1 VRARLLVGQTNRSD
15 LLRTPT
21 ATERQAHP
29 SAAQAQ
35 RHSSE
40 LVVLSHLRWTF
51 VWQRPQ
57 HIVSRLATTRR
68 TWFVEEPIAV
78 DGLREARLRT
88 EKHDDVCRV
97 WLEVPGPE
105 GHVCFSDPRAAGYG
119 AELTALLRA
128 SPDRTAWLYTPMALL
143 LAEVLEPQTLVYD
156 VMDDLASFKGAPPE
170 LKLRQR
176 RALKQADVV
185 FTGGRS
191 LHRSILQRR
200 SEGTHCF
207 PSGVDPDH
215 YAPAVTMR
223 RRRGRPVAGFVG
235 VIDERLD
242 LELVG
247 GLAAALPDWRI
258 EMVGPVVKIDPTSL
272 PRARNITY
280 PGPAKYAEL
289 PAVMA
294 GFDVALMPFALNEA
308 TRSISPTKTLEYLAA
323 GLPVVSTRVPD
334 VVTDFG
340 ELVDLQDDATGF
352 ADACRRVAEHCP
364 EARASKAE
372 PTMHWHHWDT
382 IAERMERLIAR
393 PAHAEVGE
401 VTA

>member
-1 VRARLLVGQTNRSD
+1 M
-15 LLRTPT
+15 
-21 ATERQAHP
+21 
-29 SAAQAQ
+29 
-35 RHSSE
+35 
-40 LVVLSHLRWTF
+40 LSHLRWTF

-68 TWFVEEPIAV
+68 TWFVEEPVAV
-78 DGLREARLRT
+78 EGLPGPRLRT
-88 EKHDDVCRV
+88 EQHGDVCRV

-105 GHVCFSDPRAAGYG
+105 GHVCFSDPRAAGYE
-119 AELTALLRA
+119 AELTALLGHHD
-128 SPDRTAWLYTPMALL
+128 DRTAWLYTPMALP
-143 LAEVLEPQTLVYD
+143 LAEALSAGTLVYD

-176 RALKQADVV
+176 RALKHADVV

-191 LHRSILQRR
+191 LHRSIVQRR
-200 SEGTHCF
+200 PEGTHCF

-223 RRRGRPVAGFVG
+223 RPGPRKVAGYVG

-242 LELVG
+242 LDLVG
-247 GLAAALPDWRI
+247 NLAAALPDWRI
-258 EMVGPVVKIDPTSL
+258 RMVGPVVKIDPGTL
-272 PRARNITY
+272 PRARNIAY
-280 PGPAKYAEL
+280 PGPARYADL

-340 ELVDLQDDATGF
+340 ELVDLQDDDAGF

-364 EARASKAE
+364 DARATKAE

-382 IAERMERLIAR
+382 IAERMERLITATSSS
-393 PAHAEVGE
+393 AEVGDE